1 MMVDK
6 KLTQKYRWGKF
17 AALLMVWVVTTACFV
32 AIYAT
37 VDYVFVLTFVLRMVL
52 FTLYLI
58 TLGISIYLQLRKLPT
73 LREVAWQIDKDEGFK
88 GHLITL
94 VERKKLIRL
103 PYSKDLLNLVSE
115 RANQFKVLPFLKF
128 WRRYLLYP
136 LQVGYISIGVI
147 ALTLISPL
155 RYNVSHLFNRN
166 YFSLQLLPGDTELVI
181 GDSLTI
187 KVTPVG
193 VKPHKIYL
201 WVDSTR
207 YVLRQ
212 YDGFTFSLIPH
223 RGFTYRAQLADVSTP
238 TYEVDLLVPPWV
250 KRWSIKCRY
259 PTYTGLPP
267 TISDNPNLQV
277 LVGTHVSISG
287 VANTSLAMVDLILG
301 DEPHPAQVYGDS
313 FNFNLIV
320 DSSLNYGVV
329 LHDINGLSSDTCF
342 YSIYVYADE
351 PPEISL
357 LHPLY
362 SQPIPEDAHVR
373 VISRL
378 RDDYGVA
385 KVLLISSCDT
395 IELATFRN
403 VTDTIYDYIWDLNS
417 YGLMPGDTVWFKL
430 RVYDND
436 TYKGPKYADSP
447 ELFVYFP
454 TLEELYTQMER
465 YSEQLNM
472 ESTDLQSMIDK
483 LTTKIMELKAHELT
497 DTMREEIGELE
508 QQVEQLRHAVKQF
521 EQQFTH
527 QLERIEDMELL
538 EPETIVKL
546 ERIKELTSEIIT
558 PEMERLL
565 GEIMDKLRNNPE
577 IWREALSKMEDWMHE
592 LEANLDRTIELLE
605 NIVNERRLKELMDE
619 ATRIKEAWDN
629 LAEQSKVAAPETRK
643 GLSKLVEDLQ
653 QDLNTLK
660 AGVDSLV
667 ADMYL
672 STELS
677 RIAQD
682 IPSIQSKMEQAKETM
697 QAGKHPTQLTPSI
710 SHDLDKLAQALR
722 SLYEKVSHGTFVMEE
737 LQEMERELIQ
747 LSHWEEE
754 IATNPGGESPLRQAA
769 ICDALHN
776 IKLRYLSLYRKSPF
790 VSEEPLNFIDAAI
803 NEMEYTS
810 QLLSQG
816 EHVEATQHATN
827 AMYNINQAISVLS
840 QQQATCQQLACQTQG
855 ESSMSM
861 LMQMLN
867 QIAQSHEALT
877 QMAQNILATSGL
889 PRVLGE
895 SAHQI
900 ATQERELADRL
911 HKVAEGLR
919 GRALGDLGHVA
930 DELDKLADRIEQGGI
945 TPEIVARQKELLRH
959 MLDAQKSIYTKKFSR
974 RRISE
979 PGQDFTNLI
988 GPKGLN
994 PRTRHGVSQKQIWH
1008 ALRER
1013 FIPYYERYIREYFRK
1028 LEE

>member
-1 MMVDK
+1 MMVDR

-17 AALLMVWVVTTACFV
+17 AALLMVWVVATACFV
-32 AIYAT
+32 TIYAT
-37 VDYVFVLTFVLRMVL
+37 LDYVVVLTFGLRIAL
-52 FTLYLI
+52 FTLYLV
-58 TLGISIYLQLRKLPT
+58 TLVISICMQLRKLPP
-73 LREVAWQIDKDEGFK
+73 LREVAWQIDKNEGFK

-94 VERKKLIRL
+94 VERNKLTHL

-115 RANQFKVLPFLKF
+115 RANQFKFLPFLKF

-136 LQVGYISIGVI
+136 LQIGYISIGVV

-155 RYNVSHLFNRN
+155 RHNVSHLFNRN
-166 YFSLQLLPGDTELVI
+166 YFSLQVLPGDTELVI

-193 VKPHKIYL
+193 ITPHKIYL
-201 WVDSTR
+201 WVDSIR
-207 YVLRQ
+207 HVLKPS
-212 YDGFTFSLIPH
+212 DGFTFSLIPH
-223 RGFTYRAQLADVSTP
+223 REFTYRAQLADVSTP
-238 TYEVDLLVPPWV
+238 AYKVDLLVPPWV
-250 KRWSIKCRY
+250 KRWSIECRY

-267 TISDNPNLQV
+267 TLLDNPNLQL

-287 VANTSLAMVDLILG
+287 VANTSLAMVDFILG

-313 FNFNLIV
+313 FTLDLIV
-320 DSSLNYGVV
+320 DTSLNYGVV

-342 YSIYVYADE
+342 YSIYAYADE

-357 LHPLY
+357 LYPLY
-362 SQPIPEDAHVR
+362 NQPIPEDAHVR
-373 VISRL
+373 LISRL

-403 VTDTIYDYIWDLNS
+403 VTDTIYDYIWDLNP

-430 RVYDND
+430 RVYDTD

-465 YSEQLNM
+465 YNEQLQV
-472 ESTDLQSMIDK
+472 EGTDLQSTIDK
-483 LTTKIMELKAHELT
+483 LTTKIMELKAHELD
-497 DTMREEIGELE
+497 DTLPEEIKELE
-508 QQVEQLRHAVKQF
+508 QQVEQLHHHVKQF
-521 EQQFTH
+521 EQQFAQ
-527 QLERIEDMELL
+527 QLEHIEDMELL
-538 EPETIVKL
+538 EPETIAKL
-546 ERIKELTSEIIT
+546 ERIKELTSEIMT

-565 GEIMDKLRNNPE
+565 SEIMDKLRNNPE
-577 IWREALSKMEDWMHE
+577 IWREALSKMEDWMHK

-605 NIVNERRLKELMDE
+605 NIMNERRLKGLMEE

-643 GLSKLVEDLQ
+643 GLSKLAQDLQ
-653 QDLNTLK
+653 QDLHTLK
-660 AGVDSLV
+660 KGVDSLV

-677 RIAQD
+677 RIVQD

-697 QAGKHPTQLTPSI
+697 QAGEHPTQLAPSI

-722 SLYEKVSHGTFVMEE
+722 SLYEKVSHGTFVVEE
-737 LQEMERELIQ
+737 LQEMECELIQ

-754 IATNPGGESPLRQAA
+754 IATNPRVKSPVRQAA
-769 ICDALHN
+769 IRDALHN
-776 IKLRYLSLYRKSPF
+776 IKLRYLSLYRKSP
-790 VSEEPLNFIDAAI
+790 SLGGEPLNFIDTAI
-803 NEMEYTS
+803 NEMEHTS
-810 QLLSQG
+810 QLLSEG
-816 EHVEATQHATN
+816 KHAEATQYATN

-840 QQQATCQQLACQTQG
+840 QQQAACQQLACQAQG
-855 ESSMSM
+855 QSSMNM

-867 QIAQSHEALT
+867 QIAQSHEALI
-877 QMAQNILATSGL
+877 QMAQNMLATSGL

-895 SAHQI
+895 SAQQI

-945 TPEIVARQKELLRH
+945 TPEVINRQKELLRH

-988 GPKGLN
+988 GPQGLN
-994 PRTRHGVSQKQIWH
+994 PKTRHGVSQKQIWH

-1013 FIPYYERYIREYFRK
+1013 FIPYYEHYIREYFRK